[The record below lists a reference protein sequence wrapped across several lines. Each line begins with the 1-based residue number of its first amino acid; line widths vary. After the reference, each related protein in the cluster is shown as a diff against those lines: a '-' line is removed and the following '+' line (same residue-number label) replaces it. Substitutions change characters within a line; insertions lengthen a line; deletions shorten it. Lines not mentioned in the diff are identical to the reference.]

1 MGCRSSGSLAAS
13 EAPLHRV
20 TRPLVV
26 VLALGTILAGGGC
39 AATSDGATSPAV
51 EADGAPGVEAPEEGD
66 AGPDADASAADRV
79 SYADFREAAWTWQ
92 QTEPAAGVQIDL
104 CAQAWRPEALSEA
117 IGVPLGLDWAAG
129 DYAFVCQYDVRNPDG
144 SLRSS
149 VSVDLF
155 LADDELIEDEFG
167 VLARLDRVSAGEEVV
182 WVPVAGGGV
191 GAIVSGLSNLEGLI
205 EREAAVAAVEAH
217 VREVAARVEF

>member
-1 MGCRSSGSLAAS
+1 M
-13 EAPLHRV
+13 HRT
-20 TRPLVV
+20 TRPLCVV

-39 AATSDGATSPAV
+39 AATSDGATSPAAA
-51 EADGAPGVEAPEEGD
+51 EDAPGDDGEGGD
-66 AGPDADASAADRV
+66 DEGGGAGGGDDDPSAADRV
-79 SYADFREAAWTWQ
+79 SYADFRTAAWTWQ
-92 QTEPAAGVQIDL
+92 QTEPATGVQIEL
-104 CAQAWRPEALSEA
+104 CAQVWRPESLSES

-149 VSVDLF
+149 VSFDLF

-191 GAIVSGLSNLEGLI
+191 GAILSGLSNLEGLI